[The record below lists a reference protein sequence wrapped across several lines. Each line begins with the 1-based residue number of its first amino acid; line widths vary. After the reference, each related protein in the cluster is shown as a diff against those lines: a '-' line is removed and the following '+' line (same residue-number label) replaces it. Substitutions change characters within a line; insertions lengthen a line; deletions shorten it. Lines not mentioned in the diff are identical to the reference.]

1 MFAAISKWFQGQTN
15 TLDRQHA
22 KVSWDE
28 ALDNAIYKI
37 GQLSN
42 VESETGKE
50 NLALIL
56 DELKLKQLSTQSLL
70 DEIYWSEYNDQ
81 ESAQSAQNGEKIVI
95 FYDLPWD
102 GVPNEQARKLTKEI
116 YALGVDEES
125 LLMQPEEREYQF
137 DFDIDHYI
145 VLAQIMLKIDK
156 NLKKSRHELVPE
168 IITEDDFWHNYFYK
182 IEMYKREMG
191 LQTCRLGQKIAL
203 ETRVKQLKAKQQQQ

>member
-1 MFAAISKWFQGQTN
+1 M
-15 TLDRQHA
+15 
-22 KVSWDE
+22 
-28 ALDNAIYKI
+28 
-37 GQLSN
+37 
-42 VESETGKE
+42 
-50 NLALIL
+50 
-56 DELKLKQLSTQSLL
+56 
-70 DEIYWSEYNDQ
+70 
-81 ESAQSAQNGEKIVI
+81 
-95 FYDLPWD
+95 PWD
-102 GVPNEQARKLTKEI
+102 GVPNEQARKLTKDI